1 MNPEEFYKKML
12 NLLDDYDIED
22 GHYAMDE
29 LMCEALKSLGYEKGV
44 KVFENAER
52 WYA

>member
-12 NLLDDYDIED
+12 DLAENYDIED
-22 GHYAMDE
+22 GHYSMDE
-29 LMCEALKSLGYEKGV
+29 LMCEVLKLLGYEKGIE
-44 KVFENAER
+44 VFESVER